1 MAKGNIVDEIVIR
14 VSADLQKLKAD
25 LQTSIGELKG
35 FQREINGVDKS
46 TQMLNQGLKAFS
58 WTTFAQGAL
67 NASTAMAQLYTS
79 ISNLDRVQYQVR
91 ASMTA
96 VEKAEDQLARKTLQ
110 LTKELQKNGSASEK
124 AGLLRNEI
132 ATATEQLANKTERL
146 KLAQDQANDTF
157 ILFGF
162 NVANTVF
169 GVLQTLI
176 GLKTMAAQRVLANKL
191 AIDQETQ
198 SLGLNTIAARANSAA
213 HTGMIASRSGLVAGI
228 APMVSSLGGA
238 TGAVGKLTGVLG
250 KAGLIGSIAAVGIG
264 LGAFAFDQAK
274 LNDRTTQ
281 TIEKSKDLTKSIDA
295 LALSLGAGD
304 DVLSSFSLNMDNLG
318 TVISGYNTNI
328 DDLIAKIKEL
338 KKTEADLMADALKPS
353 AFGPSGKEKAQSISD
368 VMAARSTAEFLKF
381 GQDRAKFA
389 SESILKGIMGSMVDK
404 GMKSTF
410 EGLRGKELALGSVIK
425 DDVTKIISEIDKMVE
440 STGVSFNKAAE
451 AVLASTDDMI
461 AGISL
466 GHDSWMDIV
475 KQTHEYNEELEKANK
490 KLKDGNDL
498 QKETIRLNRA
508 LQEQK
513 KSLLAQF
520 GYLRPGSNRRSFISG
535 ETNFFTGE
543 EGPPFSGIINRRTSK
558 ILQDGVILRA
568 WNQIQGLTESA
579 AIAFKLNMDMGLD
592 PMPTIR
598 AYEREINKIKSQTN
612 FVASDPRIRSL
623 AAPFSNA
630 VAEIQRQFR
639 GMAKVGLGT
648 LPTFGGSDPAS
659 RSYTKQ
665 VQDKLTAL
673 AKSKGFETPGGL
685 FRDNAAFASHGRLGF
700 TSKAAASTFARQQ
713 VGGGNKSV
721 SSVSSQS
728 SSSRKGRGRSSRHGG
743 RSYDP
748 LGGMGISSA
757 IESQARLETIAQMQF
772 LGGIVGVPI
781 NIQGT
786 GAIDITPQLRGYRSP
801 SAEYIN
807 SVVTGAIANYN
818 ASVQRYN
825 TQLSV
830 ATHDVL
836 TRVNPLGITTIS
848 GLYASV
854 TDPLTYDDVDNRLR
868 YNDRLAQISTGAT
881 VL

>member
-25 LQTSIGELKG
+25 LQASIGELKG
-35 FQREINGVDKS
+35 FQREVTGIDKS

-110 LTKELQKNGSASEK
+110 LTRELEKNGSASEK

-213 HTGMIASRSGLVAGI
+213 HTGLAASRSGMVSGI

-250 KAGLIGSIAAVGIG
+250 KAGLIGSLAAVGIG

-274 LNDRTTQ
+274 LNDRTQ
-281 TIEKSKDLTKSIDA
+281 KSIEKSNDLSKSIDA
-295 LALSLGAGD
+295 LALSLGSGD

-318 TVISGYNTNI
+318 NVISGYNTNI
-328 DDLIAKIKEL
+328 DELISKIKDL
-338 KKTEADLMADALKPS
+338 KEVEADLMKDALKPS
-353 AFGPSGKEKAQSISD
+353 FFGPSGAEKAEAISKTQAD
-368 VMAARSTAEFLKF
+368 LARAETLKL
-381 GQDRAKFA
+381 GQDLAKSY
-389 SESILKGIMGSMVDK
+389 SEGVLKGIMGSMVDK
-404 GMKSTF
+404 GAKATF
-410 EGLRGKELALGSVIK
+410 QELQGKELALGSVISQE
-425 DDVTKIISEIDKMVE
+425 VTKVVTDIDKIAKT
-440 STGVSFNKAAE
+440 TGQSFNKAAE
-451 AVLASTDDMI
+451 SVFASTDHMI
-461 AGISL
+461 AGIEL
-466 GHDSWMDIV
+466 GHDSWMDMV
-475 KQTHEYNEELEKANK
+475 RAVNEYNKELEEANK
-490 KLKDGNDL
+490 KVKNGNDEL
-498 QKETIRLNRA
+498 KETIRLNRA
-508 LQEQK
+508 LAEQK

-558 ILQDGVILRA
+558 FLQDGVILRA

-579 AIAFKLNMDMGLD
+579 ALAFKMNMDLGLD

-598 AYEREINKIKSQTN
+598 AYEQEINKIKYSTN

-630 VAEIQRQFR
+630 VAEIQRQFKAL
-639 GMAKVGLGT
+639 AKVGLGT
-648 LPTFGGSDPAS
+648 LPTFGGADPSSKA
-659 RSYTKQ
+659 YTKQ

-673 AKSKGFETPGGL
+673 AKSKGFETPGSL

-700 TSKAAASTFARQQ
+700 TSSMARSTFARQQ
-713 VGGGNKSV
+713 VGGGNRSV
-721 SSVSSQS
+721 QASSSQS
-728 SSSRKGRGRSSRHGG
+728 SSSRRGRGRSSRHGG

-757 IESQARLETIAQMQF
+757 IESQARQDVIAQMQF
-772 LGGIVGVPI
+772 LGGIIGVGI

-786 GAIDITPQLRGYRSP
+786 SGIDITPQLRGYRSP

-825 TQLSV
+825 AQLSV